1 MNTNDFYKELMSEY
15 SFDYEKIRKAA
26 MGKSVQAKK
35 SRLKTVWL
43 SVAGAAAA
51 VAITFSSVALL
62 NSGSPVV
69 VSPTTSISAEDRFRM
84 AMEAYSKA
92 EENTEDVFLY
102 VTFRNSV
109 TPEEMQSILAKADS
123 KGNIRVTEVY
133 LSDNTKVKGSA
144 AIAALFEE
152 NAKDITAVKVYC
164 TGNFLIKLTALDGV
178 YLVETEDSFSKDD
191 FSAIDTSSEYDYYPD
206 YSTTEPVTPPD
217 AVPGD
222 TTNVAE

>member
-92 EENTEDVFLY
+92 EENTEEVFLY
-102 VTFRNSV
+102 VTFRNTV
-109 TPEEMQSILAKADS
+109 TPEEMQSILAVLQRF
-123 KGNIRVTEVY
+123 I
-133 LSDNTKVKGSA
+133 
-144 AIAALFEE
+144 FP
-152 NAKDITAVKVYC
+152 ITQR
-164 TGNFLIKLTALDGV
+164 
-178 YLVETEDSFSKDD
+178 
-191 FSAIDTSSEYDYYPD
+191 
-206 YSTTEPVTPPD
+206 
-217 AVPGD
+217 
-222 TTNVAE
+222 

>member
-1 MNTNDFYKELMSEY
+1 M
-15 SFDYEKIRKAA
+15 
-26 MGKSVQAKK
+26 
-35 SRLKTVWL
+35 
-43 SVAGAAAA
+43 AGAAAA

-102 VTFRNSV
+102 VTFRNTV

-133 LSDNTKVKGSA
+133 LSDNTKVKGSE

-164 TGNFLIKLTALDGV
+164 PGNFLIKLTALDGV

>member
-84 AMEAYSKA
+84 AMEGIQQGGREHRRCFPLRYLQKFSNARRNA
-92 EENTEDVFLY
+92 EH
-102 VTFRNSV
+102 
-109 TPEEMQSILAKADS
+109 
-123 KGNIRVTEVY
+123 
-133 LSDNTKVKGSA
+133 
-144 AIAALFEE
+144 
-152 NAKDITAVKVYC
+152 
-164 TGNFLIKLTALDGV
+164 
-178 YLVETEDSFSKDD
+178 FS
-191 FSAIDTSSEYDYYPD
+191 
-206 YSTTEPVTPPD
+206 
-217 AVPGD
+217 
-222 TTNVAE
+222 